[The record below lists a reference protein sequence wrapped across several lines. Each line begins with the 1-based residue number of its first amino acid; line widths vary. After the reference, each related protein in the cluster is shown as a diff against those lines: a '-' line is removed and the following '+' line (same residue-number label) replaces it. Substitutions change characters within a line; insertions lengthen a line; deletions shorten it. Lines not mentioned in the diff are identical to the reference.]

1 MTTPYDGKIGL
12 VYWSGKSVGEN
23 SIVELAETIRGW
35 LPRQP
40 IALYVKTSDGD
51 AWQGQ
56 FDTKSQM
63 AINGPDD
70 VARWVRLLAD
80 FDLELHAWCVLKG
93 MNVPGEAERIIQV
106 CNVPGVKSM
115 LLDVEDGPKY
125 FAGGPGDA
133 RHLIQRVRVNIPR
146 HFHLGLNFDARG
158 QHPKHIHIGQWLPY
172 VGSLH
177 PMVYHKDFGLSVEQ
191 ALRNAFEVCRTMD
204 KPIYP
209 MLQAYGGVPAD
220 DLRRGAVVTVQQFGG
235 TGVSYFR
242 LGTMASAEFRA
253 LQQVTLPDVPPE
265 LPEQEDDGLDEAVIV
280 RPGEP
285 GYKDGLYSGDPE
297 RVWDTFMDFNGWL
310 VKYKLSANPQQAY
323 ANYQPVLPAAGRYAV
338 EVFIPHKFAEA
349 REALYFVVD
358 HVNGQRMERKIAL
371 DQSIHYNEWAQ
382 LGVFELDPALPED
395 GRVTLVDV
403 TLERPLR
410 RVAFSAIR
418 WRPVSASTPLPDPD
432 QTLADGFDAPI
443 GTEAERRQNK
453 LWPGHW
459 HDANGFLNRY
469 FDSAGKVAYHTGA
482 DLNLNVPRWN
492 MDRGAPV
499 YAVASGVVTFTGRV
513 GDFWRNIIII
523 KHDPLADGTVVYSRY
538 AHVENMQ
545 ARAGDRVTR
554 GQQICLVG
562 KSGGS
567 SGNYHLHFDI
577 SHTDVLQQHP
587 GHWPGADEDEVV
599 AHYVD
604 PLRFIEGKRP

>member
-1 MTTPYDGKIGL
+1 MTTPYDGKIGF

-23 SIVELAETIRGW
+23 SIGELAQAIRRS
-35 LPRQP
+35 LPQQP
-40 IALYVKTSDGD
+40 VAIYVKTSDGD

-56 FDTKSQM
+56 FDTKPQM
-63 AINGPDD
+63 AINSPDD
-70 VARWVRLLAD
+70 VTRWVDALAD
-80 FDLELHAWCVLKG
+80 FDLEFHAWCVVKG
-93 MNVPGEAERIIQV
+93 INVPGEAERIIQV
-106 CNVPGVKSM
+106 CRVPGVKSM

-133 RHLIQRVRVNIPR
+133 RHLIQRVRVNVPR

-158 QHPKHIHIGQWLPY
+158 QHPKHIHIAQWLPY

-177 PMVYHKDFGLSVEQ
+177 PMVYHKDFGLPVAE
-191 ALRNAFEVCRTMD
+191 ALRNAFAVCRTMNL
-204 KPIYP
+204 PIYP

-220 DLRRGAVVTVQQFGG
+220 DLRRGAEVTVQQFGG

-242 LGTMASAEFRA
+242 LGTMGVAEFRA
-253 LQQVTLPDVPPE
+253 LQQVKLPEVPAAPPE
-265 LPEQEDDGLDEAVIV
+265 PDEETPEETIIV

-285 GYKDGLYSGDPE
+285 GYSDGLYSGDPA
-297 RVWDTFMDFNGWL
+297 RVWDTFTDYNGWL

-323 ANYQPVLPAAGRYAV
+323 ANYQPTLPQAGRYAI
-338 EVFIPHKFAEA
+338 EVFIPHKFAET

-358 HVNGQRMERKIAL
+358 HVNGQRSEKKIAL

-395 GRVTLVDV
+395 GRVSLVDV

-410 RVAFSAIR
+410 RIAFSAIR
-418 WRPVSASTPLPDPD
+418 WRPVSANIPDPD
-432 QTLADGFDAPI
+432 QHTADGFDAPI
-443 GTEAERRQNK
+443 GTEAERRESK

-459 HDANGFLNRY
+459 QDSNGFLNRY
-469 FDSAGKVAYHTGA
+469 FDSAGKLAYHTGA

-499 YAVASGVVTFTGRV
+499 YTVASGVVTWAGRV
-513 GDFWRNIIII
+513 GDYWHNIIIV

-538 AHVENMQ
+538 AHVENMLV
-545 ARAGDRVTR
+545 RTGDRVRR
-554 GQQICLVG
+554 GQQICVVG
-562 KSGGS
+562 KSGGA

-577 SHTDVLQQHP
+577 SPTDVLLEHP
-587 GHWPGADEDEVV
+587 GHWPGADQAGVRK
-599 AHYVD
+599 HYVD
-604 PLRFIEGKRP
+604 PLQFIRERRP

>member
-1 MTTPYDGKIGL
+1 MITPYDGKIGL

-23 SIVELAETIRGW
+23 TIGELAETIRRW
-35 LPRQP
+35 LPKAP
-40 IALYVKTSDGD
+40 VALYVKTSDGD

-56 FDTKSQM
+56 FDSKPQM
-63 AINGPDD
+63 SINSPDD
-70 VARWVRLLAD
+70 VARWVSVLAD
-80 FDLELHAWCVLKG
+80 FDLEFHAWCVLKG
-93 MNVPGEAERIIQV
+93 LNVPGEADMVIRV

-125 FAGGPGDA
+125 FDGGPGDA
-133 RHLIQRVRVNIPR
+133 RHLIQRVRVNVPR

-158 QHPKHIHIGQWLPY
+158 QHPKHIHIAQWLPY

-177 PMVYHKDFGLSVEQ
+177 PMVYHKDFGQSVEQ
-191 ALRNAFEVCRTMD
+191 ALRSAFAVCRTMN

-209 MLQAYGGVPAD
+209 MLQAYGGVAAD
-220 DLRRGAVVTVQQFGG
+220 DLRLGAELTVQQFGG

-242 LGTMASAEFRA
+242 LGTMAGAEFRA
-253 LQQVTLPDVPPE
+253 LQQVTLPDVPAEP
-265 LPEQEDDGLDEAVIV
+265 PAPGDDEAGDIVIV

-285 GYKDGLYSGDPE
+285 GYSDGLYSGEPE
-297 RVWDTFMDFNGWL
+297 RVWDTFTDFNGWL

-323 ANYQPVLPAAGRYAV
+323 ANYQPVLPQAGRYAI
-338 EVFIPHKFAEA
+338 EVFIPQKFAEA

-358 HVNGQRMERKIAL
+358 HVNGERLERKIAL

-382 LGVFELDPALPED
+382 LGVFELDPELPED
-395 GRVTLVDV
+395 GRVSLADV
-403 TLERPLR
+403 STERPFR
-410 RVAFSAIR
+410 RIAFSAIR
-418 WRPVSASTPLPDPD
+418 WRPVTAALPDPD
-432 QTLADGFDAPI
+432 QPTADGFDAPI
-443 GTEAERRQNK
+443 GTEAERRENK

-459 HDANGFLNRY
+459 HDANGFRNRY
-469 FDSAGKVAYHTGA
+469 FDSAGKIAYHTGA

-499 YAVASGVVTFTGRV
+499 YAVASGVVTWIGRV
-513 GDFWRNIIII
+513 GDIWRNVIVI
-523 KHDPLADGTVVYSRY
+523 KHDPLADGSVVYSRY

-545 ARAGDRVTR
+545 VRAGDRVTR
-554 GQQICLVG
+554 GQQICVVG

-577 SHTDVLQQHP
+577 SHTDVLQKHP
-587 GHWPGADEDEVV
+587 GHWPGPDEDEVSV
-599 AHYVD
+599 NYVD

>member
-1 MTTPYDGKIGL
+1 MATPYDGKIGL
-12 VYWSGKSVGEN
+12 VYWSGRSVGEN
-23 SIVELAETIRGW
+23 SIGDLAESIRRW
-35 LPRQP
+35 LPRVP
-40 IALYVKTSDGD
+40 VAVYVKTSDGD

-56 FDTKSQM
+56 FDSKPQM
-63 AINGPDD
+63 AINGPAD
-70 VARWVRLLAD
+70 VARWVNTLAE
-80 FDLELHAWCVLKG
+80 FDLEFHAWCVVKG
-93 MNVPGEAERIIQV
+93 VNVPGEAERIIEV
-106 CNVPGVKSM
+106 CKVPGVKSM

-125 FAGGPGDA
+125 FDGGPGDA
-133 RHLIQRVRVNIPR
+133 RHLVQRVRVNIPR
-146 HFHLGLNFDARG
+146 RFHLGLNFDARG
-158 QHPKHIHIGQWLPY
+158 QHPKHIHVTQWLPY

-191 ALRNAFEVCRTMD
+191 ALHNAFAVCRTMN

-220 DLRRGAVVTVQQFGG
+220 DLRRGAEVTRQLGG

-242 LGTMASAEFRA
+242 LGTMGQAEFRA
-253 LQQVTLPDVPPE
+253 LQGVSLPEVPP
-265 LPEQEDDGLDEAVIV
+265 PIIDHGDHEASEVVIV

-285 GYKDGLYSGDPE
+285 GYTDGLYSGDPA
-297 RVWDTFMDFNGWL
+297 RVWDTFTDFNGWL
-310 VKYKLSANPQQAY
+310 VKYKLTANPQQAY
-323 ANYQPVLPAAGRYAV
+323 ANYKPVLPRAGRYAV
-338 EVFIPHKFAEA
+338 EVFIPHKFAET

-358 HVNGQRMERKIAL
+358 HVNGERLEHKIAL

-382 LGVFELDPALPED
+382 LGVFEFDPALPED
-395 GRVTLVDV
+395 GRVSLVDV

-410 RVAFSAIR
+410 RIAFSAIR
-418 WRPVSASTPLPDPD
+418 WRPVAGFPTDPD
-432 QTLADGFDAPI
+432 QQVADGFDAPI
-443 GTEAERRQNK
+443 GTPAERRDVK

-459 HDANGFLNRY
+459 QDANGFLNRY

-499 YAVASGVVTFTGRV
+499 YAVASGVVTWAGRV
-513 GDFWRNIIII
+513 GDFWRNIIIV
-523 KHDPLADGTVVYSRY
+523 KHDPLPDGRVVYSRY

-545 ARAGDRVTR
+545 VRAGDRVKR
-554 GQQICLVG
+554 GQQICQVG
-562 KSGGS
+562 KSGGA

-577 SHTDVLQQHP
+577 SPTDALQRNP
-587 GHWPGADEDEVV
+587 GHWPGAEREEVE

-604 PLRFIEGKRP
+604 PLRFISQNRP